1 MHEIVRR
8 QYEWMAQAFM
18 EAGDPLAA
26 VDCATA
32 VIRLQPEC
40 VAAYATLEE
49 ASRRVRDTET
59 GDEDNRLRRLRNHKR
74 RVDLGTQRDPTLQL
88 LLGLPVLS
96 GVGIAPRPSTDE
108 LGRSLMAL
116 KRRLVQKKD
125 KLSDRTR
132 ERLRALLDRLDQP
145 QQGDDSVTVEDEE
158 EPVYQSLF
166 DEFGELEPEH
176 ELHNLGNDYY
186 KADRF
191 SEAIECYSAVLDA
204 NADLIETY
212 FNRSLAYVRIGQY
225 PQARQDLH
233 RVIDINPNLAE
244 AHYTLGLVHEYTQD
258 YEAAIGCYD
267 ESLRVDGS
275 YEKAEVQRN
284 IVRGKIAGQTS
295 AQGSGRSA
303 TDSDESE
310 MVRDFEPFIVR
321 SETTLA
327 EIGGN
332 RAAKRQ
338 LQMLAAYIKGD
349 PAFKEWGFVPPRGVL
364 MFGPP
369 GVGKTHLARG
379 LAGDIDCTF
388 YCVPVTA
395 FLNMWY
401 GNTERN
407 IRNLWNEAAAR
418 PNGAIIMLD
427 EFEAL
432 GSSRR
437 DARRSG
443 GENCHDRVVAT
454 LLELMDG
461 FDRQRYDNILV
472 LAATNMVQN
481 VDQAFL
487 RGGRFNYTI
496 EVPLPGVED
505 TVEIL
510 TIQLAEAEQRA
521 QRLDFLDARL
531 RELVWDDAD
540 KRVARSVLRKGDKTG
555 IGSLARMAV
564 RGGLAGADIREAVS
578 RSVAERIQSSL
589 TNPLLSL
596 DNDAAQTT
604 GPIGIS
610 DLKRHIKTIAKSKT
624 AGRESGGIALST
636 LN

>member
-427 EFEAL
+427 DFIEGFLHISEVSDEKIDDIRGHLKEGEDTQVRVISLIPEERKL
-432 GSSRR
+432 GLSIRR
-437 DARRSG
+437 VSDDEGDYS
-443 GENCHDRVVAT
+443 
-454 LLELMDG
+454 
-461 FDRQRYDNILV
+461 YDNATPDSATTIGELIRAKLDV
-472 LAATNMVQN
+472 SALPQVGRTAEDDWDAAAKEAAVADEAP
-481 VDQAFL
+481 VAEE
-487 RGGRFNYTI
+487 I
-496 EVPLPGVED
+496 VEAAEEAPAAEVVEVAEEA
-505 TVEIL
+505 VEA
-510 TIQLAEAEQRA
+510 AEEAPVAAEEVVEA
-521 QRLDFLDARL
+521 A
-531 RELVWDDAD
+531 EEAPAEEAD
-540 KRVARSVLRKGDKTG
+540 KKGE
-555 IGSLARMAV
+555 
-564 RGGLAGADIREAVS
+564 EA
-578 RSVAERIQSSL
+578 
-589 TNPLLSL
+589 
-596 DNDAAQTT
+596 
-604 GPIGIS
+604 
-610 DLKRHIKTIAKSKT
+610 
-624 AGRESGGIALST
+624 
-636 LN
+636 